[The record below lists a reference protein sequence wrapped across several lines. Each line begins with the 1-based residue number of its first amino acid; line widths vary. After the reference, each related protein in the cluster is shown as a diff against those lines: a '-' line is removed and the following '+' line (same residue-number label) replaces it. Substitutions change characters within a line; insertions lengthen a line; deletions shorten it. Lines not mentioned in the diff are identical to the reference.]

1 MKTRDLALLAAS
13 CSKFAMAT
21 CGVAPGPSA
30 HSCSSRCHCSG
41 LSLIK
46 IESLWFYCIYES
58 IIWLIC
64 SCHSNWTPNIHQKVF
79 WILRCAALAWRV
91 RWQPH
96 GQHVCHS
103 SAVLSCWCHSIYRF
117 RNFFLYR
124 IWSMLLFFQTIVC
137 FHSSNKRACHVPVPQ
152 QSCTSRMPIPRTSR
166 TIVAVFHLEPRPV
179 MSIVSLTLLPQ
190 VRTRAARRCRQGEWS
205 CGVGIWIAECAD

>member
-1 MKTRDLALLAAS
+1 MDRHGETWIDDLLVWHFVKTRDLALLAAS

-30 HSCSSRCHCSG
+30 QSCSSRCHCSG

-79 WILRCAALAWRV
+79 WILRCAAHW
-91 RWQPH
+91 PE
-96 GQHVCHS
+96 GS
-103 SAVLSCWCHSIYRF
+103 DD
-117 RNFFLYR
+117 
-124 IWSMLLFFQTIVC
+124 
-137 FHSSNKRACHVPVPQ
+137 
-152 QSCTSRMPIPRTSR
+152 SRM
-166 TIVAVFHLEPRPV
+166 AN
-179 MSIVSLTLLPQ
+179 MSVTLLQCYLVDATPS
-190 VRTRAARRCRQGEWS
+190 TGFATFFFIGFDPCS
-205 CGVGIWIAECAD
+205 CSSKQLYVSIRPIRELAMYPYLSSPVQAECRFQEHQELS

>member
-1 MKTRDLALLAAS
+1 MDRHGETWIDDLLVWHFVKTRDLALLAAS

-79 WILRCAALAWRV
+79 WILRCAAHW
-91 RWQPH
+91 PE
-96 GQHVCHS
+96 GS
-103 SAVLSCWCHSIYRF
+103 DD
-117 RNFFLYR
+117 
-124 IWSMLLFFQTIVC
+124 
-137 FHSSNKRACHVPVPQ
+137 
-152 QSCTSRMPIPRTSR
+152 SRMANMSSLFCSAILLMPL
-166 TIVAVFHLEPRPV
+166 HLQ
-179 MSIVSLTLLPQ
+179 VSQLFSLSDLIHALVLPNNCMFPFVQ
-190 VRTRAARRCRQGEWS
+190 
-205 CGVGIWIAECAD
+205 